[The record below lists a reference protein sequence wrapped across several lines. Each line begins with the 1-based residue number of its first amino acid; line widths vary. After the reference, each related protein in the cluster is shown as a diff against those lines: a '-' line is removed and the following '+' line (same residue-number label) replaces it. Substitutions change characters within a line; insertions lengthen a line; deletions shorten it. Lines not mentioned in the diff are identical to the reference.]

1 MGGCKSGIICRK
13 EKKSIPAF
21 FWTCRVE
28 TYMST
33 KYELQAELRA
43 LNRGMKA
50 LPISKMK
57 KHELEHSIDVMKKL
71 KVEKAATPTGPPAKA
86 GRPLSRPVQSE
97 QVEDDGLVLTVPTT
111 LKERQVEK
119 RSAPKKKPVE
129 EHLDTSSLFPGV
141 AKRTLEAT
149 AKRQAVAKP
158 VVAVKEDSDEEMAKK
173 VKKLHAVNNDHTHA
187 CNCSGCPKKLVG
199 KFLSFD

>member
-1 MGGCKSGIICRK
+1 M
-13 EKKSIPAF
+13 SIPAF
-21 FWTCRVE
+21 FWKCSVE

-71 KVEKAATPTGPPAKA
+71 KVEKAETPLGPPARA
-86 GRPLSRPVQSE
+86 GRPLSRPVQAE
-97 QVEDDGLVLTVPTT
+97 QVEDDGLVLTVPKP

-119 RSAPKKKPVE
+119 RSAKKEVD
-129 EHLDTSSLFPGV
+129 LDTSSLFPGV
-141 AKRTLEAT
+141 TKRTLEAT
-149 AKRQAVAKP
+149 AKRQAVATVAKP
-158 VVAVKEDSDEEMAKK
+158 VVKEDSDEEMAKK
-173 VKKLHAVNNDHTHA
+173 VKKLHAVNNDHAHS

>member
-1 MGGCKSGIICRK
+1 
-13 EKKSIPAF
+13 
-21 FWTCRVE
+21 
-28 TYMST
+28 MST

-57 KHELEHSIDVMKKL
+57 KHELEHSIDAMKKL
-71 KVEKAATPTGPPAKA
+71 KMEKASTPMPAPAKA
-86 GRPLSRPVQSE
+86 GRPLSRPIASE
-97 QVEDDGLVLTVPTT
+97 SIVDDDVVLTVPKP

-119 RSAPKKKPVE
+119 RSAKKPVE
-129 EHLDTSSLFPGV
+129 EHLDTTPLFPGV
-141 AKRTLEAT
+141 VKRAMEASD
-149 AKRQAVAKP
+149 ARKRQFGTSAKP
-158 VVAVKEDSDEEMAKK
+158 VVTVTKDDSDEEMAKK
-173 VKKLHAVNNDHTHA
+173 VKKLHAVNNDHAHA

>member
-1 MGGCKSGIICRK
+1 
-13 EKKSIPAF
+13 
-21 FWTCRVE
+21 
-28 TYMST
+28 MST

-57 KHELEHSIDVMKKL
+57 KHELEHSIDAMKKL
-71 KVEKAATPTGPPAKA
+71 KSEKEATPMGPPAKA
-86 GRPLSRPVQSE
+86 GRPLSRPVHAE
-97 QVEDDGLVLTVPTT
+97 QVEDDGLLLTVPKV

-119 RSAPKKKPVE
+119 RSAKKEVD
-129 EHLDTSSLFPGV
+129 LDTSSLFPGV

-149 AKRQAVAKP
+149 AKRQAVVKP
-158 VVAVKEDSDEEMAKK
+158 AVKEDSDEEMAKK
-173 VKKLHAVNNDHTHA
+173 VKKLHAVNNDHNHS

>member
-1 MGGCKSGIICRK
+1 M
-13 EKKSIPAF
+13 A
-21 FWTCRVE
+21 
-28 TYMST
+28 T

-71 KVEKAATPTGPPAKA
+71 KVEKAETPLGPPAKA
-86 GRPLSRPVQSE
+86 GRPLSRPVQVE
-97 QVEDDGLVLTVPTT
+97 QVEDDGFVLNVPKA

-119 RSAPKKKPVE
+119 RSAPKKKE
-129 EHLDTSSLFPGV
+129 EETLVTLFPGV
-141 AKRTLEAT
+141 AKRTLEAD
-149 AKRQAVAKP
+149 AKKHVKYAA
-158 VVAVKEDSDEEMAKK
+158 KEDSDEEMAKK
-173 VKKLHAVNNDHTHA
+173 VKKLHAINDDHSHS